1 MKLFFFFLHKL
12 TFNGGGKREYR
23 GIIFQNGIITPKLTI
38 ARSQQTFPIT
48 ARIFNCRMKS
58 KAPDVNFRVP
68 SFINDSHKTRFS
80 NGKNYHII
88 PIDQQRKPSIGAN
101 FNLFENYKNLK
112 KKNQINCRV

>member
-23 GIIFQNGIITPKLTI
+23 GIIFQNGIIKPKLTI

-58 KAPDVNFRVP
+58 KAPDVNFESRVLTTYTKRDYQTEK
-68 SFINDSHKTRFS
+68 I
-80 NGKNYHII
+80 II
-88 PIDQQRKPSIGAN
+88 PIDQQRSHLSVRI
-101 FNLFENYKNLK
+101 
-112 KKNQINCRV
+112 